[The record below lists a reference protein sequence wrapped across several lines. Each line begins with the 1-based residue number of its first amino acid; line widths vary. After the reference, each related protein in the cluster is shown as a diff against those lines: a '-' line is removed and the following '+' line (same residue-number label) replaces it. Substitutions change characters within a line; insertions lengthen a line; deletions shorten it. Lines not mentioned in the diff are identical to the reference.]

1 LIIDKEVLMWRTRR
15 RFLQFESVEDK
26 VLLSMGL
33 AIMAKPVHQAVVN
46 NFHLNGALVGL
57 PLGTAVHNGFGVSM
71 FLVQGHM
78 NSMHRVTGFLNLVDT
93 LILTGKKPNLNGASL
108 ELVNKEGSVV
118 ISIKQTTT
126 RYYQFDVQ
134 SGSGSYAGAAGSG
147 ILVILTNGQSK
158 ALSFTIRLHTTAATN
173 A

>member
-1 LIIDKEVLMWRTRR
+1 MCRTRR
-15 RFLQFESVEDK
+15 RFLQFESVEDRL
-26 VLLSMGL
+26 LLSIGPTSP
-33 AIMAKPVHQAVVN
+33 ARPIYQDVVN

-57 PLGTAVHNGFGVSM
+57 PLGNAVHNGLSVSM

-78 NSMHRVTGFLNLVDT
+78 NSMHRVTGLLNLVDT
-93 LILTGKKPNLNGASL
+93 FIPTGKKPNLNGALL

-118 ISIKQTTT
+118 LSIKQTAT
-126 RYYQFDVQ
+126 RYYHFDID
-134 SGSGSYAGAAGSG
+134 SGTGSYTGAAGSG

-158 ALSFTIRLHTTAATN
+158 AVSFTIRLHTTSATN